1 MYFVYEDKIYEW
13 QLKEKTNNWYKFYK
27 PNWYWYQDY
36 ITVKELFVWE
46 TVEEL
51 KNKLIKRVWSL
62 ALQHKK

>member
-27 PNWYWYQDY
+27 PNWSWYQDY

-62 ALQHKK
+62 ALQRKK